1 MASSKLTS
9 WIPPIAAFIVNGLA
23 VLSYFAVGLL
33 LLAGRMGVDGFS
45 IVLPPLPPASDASA
59 ALVFLV
65 AGVLAAHEFVRLNDA
80 LRLKR
85 RIVFS
90 GKYYLSMGVLL
101 HSASV
106 AVFLSY
112 VLAAWFPI
120 NSILNLLF
128 FGLMP
133 VYGLLTLWIYEQV
146 DPEEA

>member
-1 MASSKLTS
+1 M
-9 WIPPIAAFIVNGLA
+9 NGLA
-23 VLSYFAVGLL
+23 VFSYFAVGLL

-45 IVLPPLPPASDASA
+45 IVLPPLPPTSDASA
-59 ALVFLV
+59 GLVFLV
-65 AGVLAAHEFVRLNDA
+65 AGVLAAHEFLRLHDA
-80 LRLKR
+80 LRLR
-85 RIVFS
+85 RRVVFS
-90 GKYYLSMGVLL
+90 AKYYVSMGVLL

-112 VLAAWFPI
+112 LLAAWFPI

-128 FGLMP
+128 FGMMP